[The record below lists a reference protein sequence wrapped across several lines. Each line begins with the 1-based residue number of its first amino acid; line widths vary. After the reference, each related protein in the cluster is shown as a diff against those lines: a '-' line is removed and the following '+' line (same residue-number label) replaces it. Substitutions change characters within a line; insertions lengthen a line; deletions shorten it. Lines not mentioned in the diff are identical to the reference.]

1 MRWSPIVMLLPL
13 ALTSAPEID
22 SLYRRAEWLLFNR
35 HLGQEN
41 LQQAYQLMARARQL
55 APSNE
60 NVLYLWARIHF
71 QFGDNSS
78 SPAEKL
84 RWYERTKAISETLK
98 TLNDHNPL
106 GHLWWASACGRIGQ
120 LRGVMR
126 SLFLV
131 PALKREF
138 TRTLE
143 LDPQN
148 ATAHAA
154 LGVLYYTLPAFA
166 GGSLAKAEDHL
177 RKALAIDPN
186 YTLARLD
193 LAKTYIKANRPAEAR
208 TQLELLLATKNPTIP
223 ADYCLDDRPEAEQL
237 LRQLTGR

>member
-1 MRWSPIVMLLPL
+1 MQRYTIVMLFSVM
-13 ALTSAPEID
+13 LTSAQSLD

-35 HLGQEN
+35 HLSQQN
-41 LQQAYQLMARARQL
+41 LQQAYELMATARQL
-55 APSNE
+55 APRNE
-60 NVLYLWARIHF
+60 RALYLWARIHF
-71 QFGDNSS
+71 QLGDNSA

-84 RWYERTKAISETLK
+84 RWYERAKAISETLK
-98 TLNDHNPL
+98 TLNDNNPL
-106 GHLWWASACGRIGQ
+106 GHLWWAIAYGRIGQ

-126 SLFLV
+126 SLFMV
-131 PALKREF
+131 PMLKREF

-148 ATAHAA
+148 ATAHDA

-166 GGSLAKAEDHL
+166 GGSLTRAEEHF

-186 YTLARLD
+186 YTVVRLD
-193 LAKTYIKANRPAEAR
+193 LARTLIKANRHAEAL

-223 ADYCLDDRPEAEQL
+223 ADYYLDDRPEAERL
-237 LRQLTGR
+237 LRQLAGR